1 MSLKK
6 EYIRIGKIKFP
17 MKIAIIGSRGYPYV
31 YSGYETFVKEI
42 SERFVKKKI
51 SVVVYCHKE
60 LFKEKP
66 KKVNGIDLVYIPTI
80 QSKSLSQFIHSFFS
94 VIHFCFS
101 DVKNLLVV
109 NVANAPFGFL
119 TFLFKKKIIIN
130 VDGME
135 WLRPKWK
142 GIGQK
147 YFKFC
152 AKIVKYSFDHIITDS
167 EQMKKIY
174 QENFSTYSSVIKY
187 GPIKSNVQSSQIL
200 KKLRLKKESFFL
212 VIGRLIPDNNA
223 DMIINEFLDSPS
235 NKKLVIVGDVPYKSS
250 YSYLLKKRGGDSV
263 IFTGYISKENELAD
277 LYRYCFVY
285 IHGHEFG
292 GTNPTLIN
300 AINFNC
306 RILALDTIFNREM
319 LKDGEYGT
327 FFKKND
333 KSLTS
338 LFKDLKTKCHDKL
351 ITNRKKYIE
360 KNYNWELI
368 AKQYIDVFEQ
378 LKP

>member
-1 MSLKK
+1 
-6 EYIRIGKIKFP
+6 
-17 MKIAIIGSRGYPYV
+17 
-31 YSGYETFVKEI
+31 
-42 SERFVKKKI
+42 
-51 SVVVYCHKE
+51 
-60 LFKEKP
+60 
-66 KKVNGIDLVYIPTI
+66 
-80 QSKSLSQFIHSFFS
+80 
-94 VIHFCFS
+94 
-101 DVKNLLVV
+101 
-109 NVANAPFGFL
+109 
-119 TFLFKKKIIIN
+119 
-130 VDGME
+130 ME

-142 GIGQK
+142 GIGQR

-187 GPIKSNVQSSQIL
+187 GPIKSDVQSSLIL
-200 KKLRLKKESFFL
+200 EKLRLKKESFFL

-223 DMIINEFLDSPS
+223 DVIINEFLDSSS
-235 NKKLVIVGDVPYKSS
+235 NKKLVIVGDVPYESS
-250 YSYLLKKRGGDSV
+250 YSHLLKKRGSDSV
-263 IFTGYISKENELAD
+263 IFTGYIIKENELAD
-277 LYRYCFVY
+277 LYRNCFVY

-351 ITNRKKYIE
+351 ILNPTKYIE

-368 AKQYIDVFEQ
+368 VKQYIDVFEQ